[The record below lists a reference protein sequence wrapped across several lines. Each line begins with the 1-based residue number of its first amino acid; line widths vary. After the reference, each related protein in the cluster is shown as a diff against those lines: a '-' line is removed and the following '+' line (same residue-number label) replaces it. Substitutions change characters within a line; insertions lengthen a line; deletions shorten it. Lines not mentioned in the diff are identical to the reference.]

1 MSIAASGIYEELGVR
16 RVINAAGTK
25 TVLGGSRMP
34 QPVIDAMV
42 DAARAFVTMRELQE
56 KAGQRIA
63 ELVGVEAAMVSS
75 GAAGGILLS
84 VAACIAG
91 TDPEKIRRLPH
102 LEDRNEVVVGQ
113 EEPNYIYQAAEAAG
127 GRLVH
132 VGARDRLDV
141 DDFAAAIGD
150 RTAAVFLVVY
160 MLDRRRG
167 RGAATATVPA
177 MARLARARG
186 VPVVVDAA
194 GELPPTRNFR
204 RFLDEGVD
212 LVVFSGGKAIRGP
225 QASGIVV
232 GRRNLI
238 AACHANNNPHSAIGR
253 PCKVGKEEIAGLV
266 RAVELYVQR
275 DEAAELAAWEDRMR
289 RMAVAL
295 EGVPGVETEVGP
307 QREHNRP
314 AIVPGCFVHLD
325 QTRLG
330 LTKEQVV
337 ERLSAGDAPVAV
349 ATFPHGVLVNPIEL
363 APDEDDLVAARLRA
377 VLSGGG

>member
-212 LVVFSGGKAIRGP
+212 LVVFSGGKASVDP
-225 QASGIVV
+225 
-232 GRRNLI
+232 RR
-238 AACHANNNPHSAIGR
+238 
-253 PCKVGKEEIAGLV
+253 AGS
-266 RAVELYVQR
+266 
-275 DEAAELAAWEDRMR
+275 W
-289 RMAVAL
+289 
-295 EGVPGVETEVGP
+295 
-307 QREHNRP
+307 
-314 AIVPGCFVHLD
+314 
-325 QTRLG
+325 
-330 LTKEQVV
+330 
-337 ERLSAGDAPVAV
+337 
-349 ATFPHGVLVNPIEL
+349 
-363 APDEDDLVAARLRA
+363 
-377 VLSGGG
+377 SGGGTSSRPAMPTTTRTRRSAGPARSVRRRSPAWSVPSSCTCSAMRLPSWLPGRTACGAWPWPSRAFPAWRPRWARNGSTTVRRSCRAASSISTRRGSA